1 MPRLTFRAPRLA
13 LVALGLACAAPALA
27 AEPAPAQ
34 VVDFNRDVRPILSEN
49 CFKCHGFDPGT
60 RKAGRRLDT
69 RDGALAEKDGVRAIV
84 PGQLAQSDASVRI
97 HSTDKDEQM
106 PPPKSGKKLT
116 PAQIAVLDKWI
127 GQGAPYA
134 VHWAFVKPVQA
145 APPKAGNPID
155 AFVLARLEKDGLAP
169 SPEADPY
176 TLCRR
181 LYLDLTGLPP
191 TPEETNA
198 FTDESHKSDKSHETY
213 EQLVDKLLASPHY
226 GERWARRWLDLA
238 RYADTNG
245 YEKDRERS
253 IWPYRDWVIGALNA
267 GMAFDQFTI
276 EQIAGDLLPNATR
289 EQRIATGFHRNTML
303 NEEGGI
309 DPLEYRYLATVDRVG
324 TTGATWLGL
333 TVQCAQ
339 CHTHKYDP
347 ITHREYYQFMAC
359 LDNAD
364 EPDLDLPAPDAAAQE
379 KARAEKLVKRL
390 AELPGKFPVE
400 TVARWEPL
408 GPVHIETA
416 SGERPKML
424 DDGSALFA
432 AQSPD
437 KDTYTFTVETGAAS
451 VSQLRLEAFAD
462 PALPSGGPG
471 RVAHGNFVL
480 TEITVTAAPKNAPA
494 QTQPVKITRAE
505 ADAAQP
511 NFPAEHAIDGQAG
524 TGWAIQ
530 TDGKWNATRTATFTF
545 EKPIAFPAGTR
556 LTVKLEQQYGK
567 QHTLGR
573 VRLSVPAAVEDTR
586 PVEVRRREIVEKK
599 FAEWLMRE
607 RARSVAWT
615 PLRPVEAK
623 SNSPLLT
630 VQNDASIFASGDI
643 TKSDTYE
650 LKFANVPRGITAM
663 RLEVLPDERLPGHG
677 PGMAYYEGPKGDFFL
692 GEFQLTA
699 DGQPVKFSRAT
710 DSYSRNAMGDT
721 PATAALAIDGDP
733 QTGWSTHEREGEA
746 HEAVFI
752 PAAPLAQPG
761 ALALKMIFGRHYAC
775 SLGRFRISVTTDP
788 RGAEAREM
796 PDEIGQLLRIAD
808 AQLTAP
814 QRARLR
820 EQFLLT
826 APELAAARKEIDELR
841 KPLKHTT
848 TLVMRERP
856 PENPRATFLH
866 HRGEWLQPKE
876 RVEPGVLSVLGPL
889 PADAPRNRLGFARWL
904 VSPENPLTARVVMN
918 REWAAFFGRGIVRT
932 TGDFGFQGDAPTH
945 PELLDWLAVE
955 FMKRGWSMK
964 QMHKLMVMSATYR
977 QSSAATPDRLAKDP
991 DNRLLS
997 RGPRFRLEAEIV
1009 RDSALRAS
1017 GLLSENIGGPSVR
1030 PPQPDGVTEVAYG
1043 SPKWTA
1049 STGPDRYR
1057 RSLYTFAK
1065 RTAPFALYN
1074 TFDAPTGEACIA
1086 RRDASNTPLQAL
1098 ALLNDIVF
1106 LEAAQALGKTLA
1118 AQPGTVEDRIRTAFR
1133 RILTRP
1139 PTDDETATLAKFF
1152 TTQKARFTTGELDA
1166 KALAP
1171 DAPGDA
1177 NERAAWTTLARALF
1191 NLDEAVTRS

>member
-1 MPRLTFRAPRLA
+1 M
-13 LVALGLACAAPALA
+13 
-27 AEPAPAQ
+27 
-34 VVDFNRDVRPILSEN
+34 
-49 CFKCHGFDPGT
+49 
-60 RKAGRRLDT
+60 
-69 RDGALAEKDGVRAIV
+69 
-84 PGQLAQSDASVRI
+84 
-97 HSTDKDEQM
+97 
-106 PPPKSGKKLT
+106 
-116 PAQIAVLDKWI
+116 
-127 GQGAPYA
+127 
-134 VHWAFVKPVQA
+134 
-145 APPKAGNPID
+145 
-155 AFVLARLEKDGLAP
+155 
-169 SPEADPY
+169 
-176 TLCRR
+176 
-181 LYLDLTGLPP
+181 
-191 TPEETNA
+191 
-198 FTDESHKSDKSHETY
+198 
-213 EQLVDKLLASPHY
+213 
-226 GERWARRWLDLA
+226 
-238 RYADTNG
+238 
-245 YEKDRERS
+245 
-253 IWPYRDWVIGALNA
+253 
-267 GMAFDQFTI
+267 
-276 EQIAGDLLPNATR
+276 
-289 EQRIATGFHRNTML
+289 
-303 NEEGGI
+303 GG
-309 DPLEYRYLATVDRVG
+309 
-324 TTGATWLGL
+324 
-333 TVQCAQ
+333 
-339 CHTHKYDP
+339 
-347 ITHREYYQFMAC
+347 
-359 LDNAD
+359 
-364 EPDLDLPAPDAAAQE
+364 
-379 KARAEKLVKRL
+379 
-390 AELPGKFPVE
+390 
-400 TVARWEPL
+400 
-408 GPVHIETA
+408 
-416 SGERPKML
+416 
-424 DDGSALFA
+424 
-432 AQSPD
+432 
-437 KDTYTFTVETGAAS
+437 
-451 VSQLRLEAFAD
+451 
-462 PALPSGGPG
+462 
-471 RVAHGNFVL
+471 
-480 TEITVTAAPKNAPA
+480 
-494 QTQPVKITRAE
+494 
-505 ADAAQP
+505 
-511 NFPAEHAIDGQAG
+511 
-524 TGWAIQ
+524 
-530 TDGKWNATRTATFTF
+530 
-545 EKPIAFPAGTR
+545 
-556 LTVKLEQQYGK
+556 
-567 QHTLGR
+567 
-573 VRLSVPAAVEDTR
+573 
-586 PVEVRRREIVEKK
+586 
-599 FAEWLMRE
+599 
-607 RARSVAWT
+607 
-615 PLRPVEAK
+615 
-623 SNSPLLT
+623 
-630 VQNDASIFASGDI
+630 
-643 TKSDTYE
+643 
-650 LKFANVPRGITAM
+650 
-663 RLEVLPDERLPGHG
+663 
-677 PGMAYYEGPKGDFFL
+677 
-692 GEFQLTA
+692 
-699 DGQPVKFSRAT
+699 
-710 DSYSRNAMGDT
+710 T

-746 HEAVFI
+746 HEAVFV

-788 RGAEAREM
+788 RAAEAREI
-796 PDEIGQLLRIAD
+796 PDEIAQLLAMTD
-808 AQLTAP
+808 AKLTPP

-1086 RRDASNTPLQAL
+1086 RRDVSNTPLQAL